1 MSESANLR
9 TVIQEEFLKSAV
21 DPVHFFKKYAKIQH
35 PMKGK
40 ILFNL
45 YPFQEDTLRQL
56 RDNRFNIIL
65 KSRQMG
71 ISTLTAGYA
80 LHCMIFQADFKI
92 LVIATTQEIA
102 KMLVQKVQIMWEF
115 LPAWLKQGLEI
126 VNNNKLSLSFS
137 NGSEIKAVS
146 SSPDAA
152 RGSAISLLIMDECIS
167 GEIVIQIRNKETG
180 EFENIQIKDLKDK
193 LEI

>member
-1 MSESANLR
+1 MSETNLR

-80 LHCMIFQADFKI
+80 LHCMIFQPDFKI

-115 LPAWLKQGLEI
+115 LPAWLKQGLDI

-167 GEIVIQIRNKETG
+167 GEIIIQIRNKETG

>member
-1 MSESANLR
+1 MSETNLR
-9 TVIQEEFLKSAV
+9 NIIQEEFLKSAV

-152 RGSAISLLIMDECIS
+152 RGSAISLLILDECL
-167 GEIVIQIRNKETG
+167 EPQTVVYVKNKLTNLIEAKTIK
-180 EFENIQIKDLKDK
+180 ELFEN
-193 LEI
+193 E

>member
-1 MSESANLR
+1 LSESANLR